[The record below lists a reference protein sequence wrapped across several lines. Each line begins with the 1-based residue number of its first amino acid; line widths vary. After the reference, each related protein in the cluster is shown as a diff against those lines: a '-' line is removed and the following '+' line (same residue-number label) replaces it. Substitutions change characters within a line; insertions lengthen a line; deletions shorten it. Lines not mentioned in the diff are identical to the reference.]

1 VHLDQQHHTAM
12 SDPQINPETGEAI
25 VERSPRFIHWV
36 AFLVFSVITLGSAVQ
51 VVSSMCQSWMD
62 GRPLVGVLIRYANAH
77 EMVDSVSFML
87 SM

>member
-1 VHLDQQHHTAM
+1 M

-51 VVSSMCQSWMD
+51 VVRSMCQSWMD
-62 GRPLVGVLIRYANAH
+62 GV
-77 EMVDSVSFML
+77 
-87 SM
+87 